1 MAMKRKTLEFRVEKK
16 SYYPWEDGFEKSSP
30 VLLSHDVSV
39 YTFKRRYDSGNR
51 PELPAVMSVYDAA
64 DWFLSKSSMDLRKL
78 TFLCYFA
85 SEYFF
90 AFTGRH
96 LLDTDYKAYDVGPV
110 SDKLIRRFGNM
121 KGEITF
127 EGESNLPPSLEAFLE
142 TIWNRFGEYG
152 TKTLMKKVRLSYPY
166 LEAYNKEPG
175 TLINPETMAS
185 YCRMIG

>member
-30 VLLSHDVSV
+30 VLLSHDVSI

-90 AFTGRH
+90 AFTG
-96 LLDTDYKAYDVGPV
+96 T
-110 SDKLIRRFGNM
+110 IREYERGNNIR
-121 KGEITF
+121 GRI
-127 EGESNLPPSLEAFLE
+127 ESSFFSRSFP
-142 TIWNRFGEYG
+142 
-152 TKTLMKKVRLSYPY
+152 
-166 LEAYNKEPG
+166 
-175 TLINPETMAS
+175 
-185 YCRMIG
+185 

>member
-1 MAMKRKTLEFRVEKK
+1 MK
-16 SYYPWEDGFEKSSP
+16 EDGFEKSSP

-39 YTFKRRYDSGNR
+39 YTFKRRYDSSNR
-51 PELPAVMSVYDAA
+51 PELPAVMSVYDAS
-64 DWFLSKSSMDLRKL
+64 DWFLSKADMDLRKL

-90 AFTGRH
+90 AMTGRH

-110 SDKLIRRFGNM
+110 SDKLIKRFGNM
-121 KGEITF
+121 KGNIKF
-127 EGESNLPPSLEAFLE
+127 DGAVILPLSIAAFLE
-142 TIWNRFGEYG
+142 TVWNRFGGYG
-152 TKTLMKKVRLSYPY
+152 TKNLMKKVRLSYPY
-166 LEAYNKEPG
+166 IEAYNNKPG